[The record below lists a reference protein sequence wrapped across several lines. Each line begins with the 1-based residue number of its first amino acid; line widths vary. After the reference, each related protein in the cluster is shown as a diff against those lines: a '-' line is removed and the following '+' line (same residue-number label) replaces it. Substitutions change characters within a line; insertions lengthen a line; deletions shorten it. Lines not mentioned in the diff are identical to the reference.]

1 MIVARR
7 IVAVGTALAVSAGVL
22 VGPGPARPSGGAPL
36 PDRYVLPGA
45 RLFPESIGYQRATG
59 SYFVGSLVDGRVL
72 RGSVTQAA
80 AHPFLPAGGD
90 GRTSAAGIKVDTR
103 GRLFVA
109 GGSTGRVWVYDVATR
124 RLLARFADGAA
135 PEATLVNDIAVLP
148 NGDAY
153 VTDSLNPVLYRIHVD
168 SGGRL
173 RFEHWLSLTG
183 TAITYYR
190 GGLNLNGV
198 AASAD
203 GRYLVV
209 NQTNTGLLF
218 RIDIATKAVRA
229 IDLGGYVDGGQPLVQ
244 TLTHGDGILLDG
256 RTLYVAR
263 NATEQVATVRL
274 APDFLSGRVVARYR
288 SPAFHFPTSIVKV
301 GGRLLVL
308 NAQLDRLG
316 PGLAPDLPFTVV
328 GMPLPA

>member
-22 VGPGPARPSGGAPL
+22 VAPGPARASGGAPL

-59 SYFVGSLVDGRVL
+59 AYFVGSLVDGRIL
-72 RGSVTQAA
+72 RGSLVDGATG
-80 AHPFLPAGGD
+80 PFLPAGGD
-90 GRTSAAGIKVDTR
+90 GRASAAGIKVDAR

-109 GGSTGRVWVYDVATR
+109 GGATGAVWVYDVATR
-124 RLLARFADGAA
+124 RLLARFADGVARG
-135 PEATLVNDIAVLP
+135 ATLVNDIAVLP
-148 NGDAY
+148 DGDAY
-153 VTDSLNPVLYRIHVD
+153 VTDSLTPALYRVRAD
-168 SGGRL
+168 AGGRL
-173 RFEHWLSLTG
+173 RFERWLSLTG

-190 GGLNLNGV
+190 GGLNLNGI

-218 RIDIATKAVRA
+218 RIDIATKTVRA
-229 IDLGGYVDGGQPLVQ
+229 IDLGGYVDSGQPLVQ
-244 TLTHGDGILLDG
+244 TLTHGDGIVLDG
-256 RTLYVAR
+256 HTLYVAR
-263 NATEQVATVRL
+263 NATEQITAVRL
-274 APDFLSGRVVARYR
+274 APDLLSGRVMARYT
-288 SPAFHFPTSIVKV
+288 SPAFRFPTSIVKV

-308 NAQLDRLG
+308 NAQLDRLAADR
-316 PGLAPDLPFTVV
+316 APDLPFTIVA
-328 GMPLPA
+328 MPASA